1 MDGVIKS
8 VIAATDVIQ
17 PLILWLLSIPRLYF
31 LDFYVDLN
39 PSRLNMYFVDKLP
52 YLVLLCYICIVVWR
66 PRP

>member
-52 YLVLLCYICIVVWR
+52 YLVLLCYTG
-66 PRP
+66 